1 MRAIDIREVRE
12 NDRGWVSS
20 LTREK
25 WGSSTVVSRGE
36 VHHPDLLHGFI
47 AMVDGARQGLAT
59 FRNSGDECE
68 IVTLNALIEGQG
80 VGSRLIDAVRAVASE
95 AGCNRVWLITTNDNL
110 EAIRFYQKR
119 GFELVAVHRNA
130 VKQSRKLKPEI
141 PLIANNG
148 IPIRDEVE
156 LEFPLQDAGA

>member
-1 MRAIDIREVRE
+1 MRDIDIRALRE

-25 WGSSTVVSRGE
+25 WGSSIVVSRGT
-36 VHHPDLLHGFI
+36 VHYPDLLPGFI
-47 AMVDGARQGLAT
+47 AVVNGARQGLAT
-59 FRNSGDECE
+59 FRISGDECE

-80 VGSRLIDAVRAVASE
+80 VGSRLIEAVCEVASQ
-95 AGCNRVWLITTNDNL
+95 AGCKRVWLVTTNDNV

-130 VKQSRKLKPEI
+130 VMQSRKLKPEI
-141 PLIANNG
+141 PLIARNG

-156 LEFPLQDAGA
+156 LELPLQDAGA